1 MRPYPHLPRL
11 LVDGFESWHT
21 DNTWLPVNSEHYPQN
36 LQLVILQQNKD
47 GWKHKMLGRFVFR
60 MASSTRSL
68 LDGKASSTTKPD
80 GYSSISGLQSNG
92 LLEALVSVCWN
103 EWFIL
108 QDHDSQHRQS
118 NLHQEVRRRLEEIY
132 AEKQFIDPKV
142 QSIFL
147 REPNEDHGLSEVCL
161 CCGSALLIKKNQ
173 IETTEIRTA
182 FFKSWYLCPERQK
195 GPIARIMSSIF
206 FCWYLSI
213 AIWALVDNFECQS
226 ASCWLHSYTTFSLHP
241 QQGQS
246 SVPEHMRL
254 HVLHSWHSFHGR
266 CSNVPT
272 LKIQQSLIFEPF
284 EDSLTCFSLH
294 LNLLRGNRYDCRIK
308 SPAFQPCSSDTKTR

>member
-1 MRPYPHLPRL
+1 MMRTYPHLPRL

-21 DNTWLPVNSEHYPQN
+21 GNTWHPVNSEHYPQN

-68 LDGKASSTTKPD
+68 DGKASSTTKPD

-92 LLEALVSVCWN
+92 LLEGLVLVCWN

-142 QSIFL
+142 QSLFYENPT
-147 REPNEDHGLSEVCL
+147 RTMDCQRYVC
-161 CCGSALLIKKNQ
+161 AVVQ
-173 IETTEIRTA
+173 
-182 FFKSWYLCPERQK
+182 
-195 GPIARIMSSIF
+195 
-206 FCWYLSI
+206 
-213 AIWALVDNFECQS
+213 
-226 ASCWLHSYTTFSLHP
+226 
-241 QQGQS
+241 
-246 SVPEHMRL
+246 
-254 HVLHSWHSFHGR
+254 HSWSR
-266 CSNVPT
+266 KT
-272 LKIQQSLIFEPF
+272 KLKPQ
-284 EDSLTCFSLH
+284 
-294 LNLLRGNRYDCRIK
+294 K
-308 SPAFQPCSSDTKTR
+308 